1 MVENRS
7 LTNDGSE
14 MSPVMES
21 MEAEEDV
28 VDTRALRDMEVNSSV
43 VGLMS
48 VMQSLVHPER
58 MKA

>member
-1 MVENRS
+1 
-7 LTNDGSE
+7 
-14 MSPVMES
+14 MES